1 MDTHNITHVL
11 QFLSCNLQHRNYTHL
26 SKECMHTVRVGLP
39 PLIMV
44 MATIPACSYSHWGLL
59 LQPLLD
65 RAGIRFVT
73 WAHTLRDGRSHR
85 PEAELVAD
93 RSPRL
98 VHLDSTGA
106 GLLVFL
112 PTIFAS
118 GSCLLH

>member
-11 QFLSCNLQHRNYTHL
+11 QFLSCNLQHRNYTDL

-65 RAGIRFVT
+65 RAGICISSNF
-73 WAHTLRDGRSHR
+73 
-85 PEAELVAD
+85 
-93 RSPRL
+93 
-98 VHLDSTGA
+98 
-106 GLLVFL
+106 
-112 PTIFAS
+112 
-118 GSCLLH
+118 SCLFGKETKEKEKERTMYPICNVGSHSKGWKKPSP